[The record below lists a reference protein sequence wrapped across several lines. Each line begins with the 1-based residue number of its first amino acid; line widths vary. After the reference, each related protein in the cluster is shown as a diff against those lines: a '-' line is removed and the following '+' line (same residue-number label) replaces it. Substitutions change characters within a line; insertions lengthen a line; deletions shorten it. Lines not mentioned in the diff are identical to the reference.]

1 MFAVEPK
8 YALNLVDAFVGGASA
23 SGVIGTEIT
32 VFESLATQFADEFFT
47 RFVDLYEPIREAVR
61 RARLQVLTKGNPLGL
76 IYIVYAA
83 PGLHLLPENAGRA
96 ASGQASAPA
105 G

>member
-61 RARLQVLTKGNPLGL
+61 RARLQVLQ
-76 IYIVYAA
+76 
-83 PGLHLLPENAGRA
+83 R
-96 ASGQASAPA
+96 
-105 G
+105 